1 MVTLTAV
8 LEALPLHRRRSAN
21 RCRSTSDGQRQE
33 LAACAG
39 RQAPEGTQRCGCR
52 SSNELTEISG
62 YHDQAI

>member
-39 RQAPEGTQRCGCR
+39 
-52 SSNELTEISG
+52 SSGSG
-62 YHDQAI
+62 RYPKMWMSEFKRINRDQWLS